1 MWTDEI
7 YVDGDRHVT
16 RQNTAGKKEQRAMDE
31 RRYNT
36 MSWETTSSSRPSL
49 SRSPLRRGDSD
60 TRQSLTNVPFVLPRS
75 STVSSVWVA

>member
-1 MWTDEI
+1 MNEV
-7 YVDGDRHVT
+7 YLDGDRHVT
-16 RQNTAGKKEQRAMDE
+16 RQNQQKKKEQRAMDE
-31 RRYNT
+31 RSYNAK
-36 MSWETTSSSRPSL
+36 SLETTSSSRPSL